1 MNDILSFISEYIATL
16 IRILKPKKS
25 ITMVLDGVAPN
36 AKLKD

>member
-1 MNDILSFISEYIATL
+1 MRFIIDYIARL

-25 ITMVLDGVAPN
+25 VTLVLDGVAPN